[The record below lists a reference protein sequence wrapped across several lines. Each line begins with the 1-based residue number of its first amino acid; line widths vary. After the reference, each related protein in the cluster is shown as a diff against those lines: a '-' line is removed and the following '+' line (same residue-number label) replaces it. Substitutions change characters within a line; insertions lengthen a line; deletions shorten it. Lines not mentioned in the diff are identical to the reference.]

1 MNIVVF
7 GAGAIGSLFG
17 ALLSQRHKVALT
29 GRKPHVM
36 AIQQH
41 GLCIQGKT
49 RMTVTLPAVESVDQL
64 PFEPDLIMLTVKAYD
79 TQTAMEDLQKILTE
93 QMIVLSL
100 QNGLGNLEHIE
111 TVVKKPQII
120 AGITTHGAVFNQP
133 GVITHT
139 GKGKTILGPLSHKS
153 RELANVLVS
162 MFNEVAIGTSLSSDI
177 QKDLWMKSIIN
188 SSINSLTAI
197 FRRPNGYLLKNPL
210 LTRFVEK
217 ICAESTAIAQ
227 ACGIEVTY
235 QQMIAATKEVIT
247 QTSDNYSSMYQSLQR
262 GQPTEIDSI
271 NGYLVDYGQQQAC
284 ETVLNATIVQLLHEF
299 TRGKIDSL

>member
-17 ALLSQRHKVALT
+17 AVLSQRHKVALI

-36 AIQQH
+36 AIQEH

-49 RMTVTLPAVESVDQL
+49 KMTVTLPAVESVDQL
-64 PFEPDLIMLTVKAYD
+64 PFEPDVIMLTVKAYD
-79 TQTAMEDLQKILTE
+79 TQTAIKEIQEILRE

-111 TVVKKPQII
+111 TVAKKSQII

-153 RELANVLVS
+153 KDVAQSLVS
-162 MFNEVAIGTSLSSDI
+162 MFNEAGISTSLSSDI
-177 QKDLWMKSIIN
+177 HKDLWIKSIIN
-188 SSINSLTAI
+188 SSINPLTAI
-197 FRRPNGYLLKNPL
+197 FKRPNGYLLCNPL

-227 ACGIEVTY
+227 AGGIDITY

-247 QTSDNYSSMYQSLQR
+247 QTADNYSSMYQSLQR
-262 GQPTEIDSI
+262 GQPTEIDAI
-271 NGYLVDYGQQQAC
+271 NGYLVCHGQQQGC
-284 ETVLNATIVQLLHEF
+284 ETVLNETIVQLLHEYSA
-299 TRGKIDSL
+299 KKAASL